1 MKRVIRKLTQLNKN
15 KKQLGEMVLVVS
27 LIYTYFIYN
36 SIARGRQ
43 DEQRTATKNF

>member
-1 MKRVIRKLTQLNKN
+1 MKRFIRKLSQLNKN

-36 SIARGRQ
+36 SITRGHQ
-43 DEQRTATKNF
+43 YEQRTTTENF